1 MMFSL
6 LKISI
11 AEAAVDMTAFGN
23 IVNPLINI
31 IVYPVIQLMFGLAVL
46 YFVYGALQ
54 FVLHGADESAREKG
68 KMTMLWGSIGIFIM
82 VSAWGIIYFVS
93 NTVKDLAN

>member
-1 MMFSL
+1 MILSL

-11 AEAAVDMTAFGN
+11 AEAAVNSTAFGK
-23 IVNPLINI
+23 LINPI
-31 IVYPVIQLMFGLAVL
+31 IDTVVYPIVQLMFGLAVL
-46 YFVYGALQ
+46 YFVWGALQ
-54 FVLHGADESAREKG
+54 IVLHGADEGAREKG
-68 KMTMLWGSIGIFIM
+68 KLTMLWGSVGIFIM